1 MTQQA
6 RDQLGRFGIWRG
18 EGQVTPELAVSI
30 EELGFGALWLG
41 SATGDLAAAEE
52 FLAATTTL
60 IVATGIVNMWQYEP
74 HQVAASFRRVEDRFA
89 GRFLLGVGAGH
100 PEVTQQYAQP
110 YDTLSR
116 YVDTLLAD
124 GVPAGSLV
132 LAALGPK
139 VLRLAAERTAGAHPY
154 LVTPD
159 YTRQAR
165 EILGPGPLLAPEQKV
180 VVSPDAGQARAI
192 GRSRVE
198 QPYLGL
204 ANYTAN
210 LRRLGWTDADLSGW
224 RERRPDRRA
233 GRPRQRRPGGG
244 APHRAPRRRGGPR
257 EHPAAHPARR
267 RPGRGLPGA
276 SRGPR
281 APLSQGGP
289 SWAAWRAPP
298 GRKRPPPPGA
308 RRPGSLRRCA
318 GCSSQTGRY
327 RP

>member
-74 HQVAASFRRVEDRFA
+74 HQVAASFRRVEDRFG

-139 VLRLAAERTAGAHPY
+139 VLRLAAKRTAGAHPY

-165 EILGPGPLLAPEQKV
+165 KILGPGPLLAPEQKV
-180 VVSPDAGQARAI
+180 VVSPDAGPARAI

-210 LRRLGWTDADLSGW
+210 LRRLGWTDADL
-224 RERRPDRRA
+224 
-233 GRPRQRRPGGG
+233 GGG
-244 APHRAPRRRGGPR
+244 GSDALIDALVAHGSAAQVAARLT
-257 EHPAAHPARR
+257 EHLDAGADHVSIQLLTP
-267 RPGRGLPGA
+267 PGA
-276 SRGPR
+276 SPDEGYREL
-281 APLSQGGP
+281 A
-289 SWAAWRAPP
+289 
-298 GRKRPPPPGA
+298 GA
-308 RRPGSLRRCA
+308 LGLR
-318 GCSSQTGRY
+318 
-327 RP
+327 

>member
-52 FLAATTTL
+52 FLAATSTL
-60 IVATGIVNMWQYEP
+60 IVATGIVNMWQYQP

-116 YVDTLLAD
+116 YLDTLLAD
-124 GVPAGSLV
+124 GVSAGSLV

-165 EILGPGPLLAPEQKV
+165 QILGPGPLLAPEQKV

-198 QPYLGL
+198 RPYLGL

-210 LRRLGWTDADLSGW
+210 LRRLGWTDADLSGGGSDALIDALVAHGSAAQVAA
-224 RERRPDRRA
+224 RLTEHLDA
-233 GRPRQRRPGGG
+233 GADHVSIQ
-244 APHRAPRRRGGPR
+244 
-257 EHPAAHPARR
+257 
-267 RPGRGLPGA
+267 L
-276 SRGPR
+276 
-281 APLSQGGP
+281 LT
-289 SWAAWRAPP
+289 
-298 GRKRPPPPGA
+298 PPGA
-308 RRPGSLRRCA
+308 GPDEGYRELARALGLR
-318 GCSSQTGRY
+318 
-327 RP
+327 